1 MTDSKSSE
9 YIEELIALYVLN
21 ILSSEEAEE
30 LERLASQNPE
40 IVKQIA
46 QLQEVTTLL
55 AYEVSQQP
63 PAQLRTA
70 VLAAAQTESSQQS
83 FNWISLPWGKIVA
96 ALIVLALAVDSY
108 FLRQQLQRTQLQVNR
123 QTEVIAI
130 LQQPNSR
137 LVALKGVETNNA
149 SGSIVLDSSQQKLAI
164 AITNLSR
171 LPDNQIYRLW
181 AVVNDKKTACGQF
194 NASLS
199 GTVIDNLTISEK
211 DCSLKTATL
220 VVTKE
225 PFPSPPQP
233 VGDAVLIGK
242 PQDL

>member
-9 YIEELIALYVLN
+9 YIEELIALYVLD

-30 LERLASQNPE
+30 LERLSSQNPE
-40 IVKQIA
+40 IVKQIT

-70 VLAAAQTESSQQS
+70 VLAAVEQTASSQQS

-96 ALIVLALAVDSY
+96 AIVILALAVDSY
-108 FLRQQLQRTQLQVNR
+108 FLRQRLQRTQLQVNR
-123 QTEVIAI
+123 QTEIIAI

-149 SGSIVLDSSQQKLAI
+149 SGSIVLDSSQRKIAI

-199 GTVIDNLTISEK
+199 GTVIDNLTISEN

-242 PQDL
+242 PKS